1 MNKNTRTVLLAL
13 ATSAAVAVPLA
24 GYAFAQNT
32 PAVRTTVAQTQTAQ
46 TQNGQNTDT
55 EADETPETTIK
66 GSIQVPTEQA
76 GTEVP
81 DAQEEAQLRTLAK
94 ITPQQASQAAQA
106 AVPGTVSSVKLEE
119 EDGSLVYQVVIGQ
132 TEVLVDAGNGQVL
145 HQGAADTENENGGN
159 EQEGNEQ
166 GETGN

>member
-24 GYAFAQNT
+24 GYAFAQTT
-32 PAVRTTVAQTQTAQ
+32 PAARTTVAQAQ
-46 TQNGQNTDT
+46 TGTQNEGAEGSEQN
-55 EADETPETTIK
+55 ETPAYR
-66 GSIQVPTEQA
+66 GSIQLPAEQS

-81 DAQEEAQLRTLAK
+81 DAQEEAQLRSLAK

-106 AVPGTVSSVKLEE
+106 AVPGTVTSVKLED
-119 EDGSLVYQVVIGQ
+119 EDGSLVYAVVIGQ
-132 TEVLVDAGNGQVL
+132 TEVKVDAGNGQVL
-145 HQGAADTENENGGN
+145 HQEAADTGNENGGN
-159 EQEGNEQ
+159 EQEGSEQ

>member
-32 PAVRTTVAQTQTAQ
+32 PAARTTVAQTQTG
-46 TQNGQNTDT
+46 TQNEGAEGSEQN
-55 EADETPETTIK
+55 ETPAYR
-66 GSIQVPTEQA
+66 GSIQLPAEQP

-81 DAQEEAQLRTLAK
+81 DAQEEAQLRALAK

-106 AVPGTVSSVKLEE
+106 AVPGTVTSVKLED
-119 EDGSLVYQVVIGQ
+119 EDGSLVYAVVIGQ
-132 TEVLVDAGNGQVL
+132 TEVKVDAGNGKVL
-145 HQGAADTENENGGN
+145 HQEAADTENENGGN
-159 EQEGNEQ
+159 EQEGSEQ